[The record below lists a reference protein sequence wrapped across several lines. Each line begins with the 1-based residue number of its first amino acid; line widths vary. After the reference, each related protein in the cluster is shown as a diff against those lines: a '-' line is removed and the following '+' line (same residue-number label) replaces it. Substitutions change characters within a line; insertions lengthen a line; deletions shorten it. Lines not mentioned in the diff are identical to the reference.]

1 MSDEQ
6 VAVAVEA
13 TTPSGSEDWRSVLPP
28 EISADP
34 SLQHIGSVEAMAKSY
49 INAQKMVG
57 AEKLAIPGN
66 WATDED
72 WALVYNKLG
81 RPSEAADYDLGETE
95 GDFAD
100 WFRETA
106 HSSGL
111 SARQAQQIASAYQEF
126 AGAFTEASEQQR
138 EAHRAEIETELRQE
152 FGRDFDNKM
161 ERANE
166 LLKEFDAP
174 DLTEIQ
180 LSDGSLL
187 GDNPELV
194 RFMVRLSDY
203 IAEQVSEDGLAGRD
217 SRPGVSDTD
226 LEARI
231 RELTAKSSPYWE
243 KHHPDHDRMV
253 GEVLRL
259 REQLHG

>member
-6 VAVAVEA
+6 VAVAAEA
-13 TTPSGSEDWRSVLPP
+13 TTPSESEDWRSVLPP

-81 RPSEAADYDLGETE
+81 RPEGPDGYDLGETE

-106 HSSGL
+106 HNSGL